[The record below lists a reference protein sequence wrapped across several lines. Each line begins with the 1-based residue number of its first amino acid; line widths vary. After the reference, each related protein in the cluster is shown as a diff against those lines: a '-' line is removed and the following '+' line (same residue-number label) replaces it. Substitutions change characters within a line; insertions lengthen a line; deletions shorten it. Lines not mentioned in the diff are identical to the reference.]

1 MHPTLPK
8 SYKDAFSFKVGTTSF
23 IYPEGYVQNVKRL
36 APYLDEIELLL
47 FESAPE
53 SLPSTHEVKQ
63 LFNLSKEFDLTYN
76 IHLPID
82 ISLGAPEPSIR
93 HFALETV
100 KQVMDLTTTLSPSTY
115 TLHLTYD
122 EAGFDDEQVQ
132 RWRDRLNTSINKLV
146 SAGISG
152 EMISIETLDYPLD
165 WVEDILLDFN
175 LSVCIDVGHL
185 ILCGF
190 DPETVFN
197 KYKKRTPILHLHGV
211 DNHKDHL
218 PLDRLTKEDAE
229 TVIKILKQFEGVVS
243 LEVFSFDHLKAS
255 LNFLEKYGFCNT
267 DVTKSNNDSIAN
279 WE

>member
-100 KQVMDLTTTLSPSTY
+100 KQVMDLTATLSPGTY
-115 TLHLTYD
+115 TLHLPYE
-122 EAGFDDEQVQ
+122 EAGFDNEQIK
-132 RWRDRLNTSINKLV
+132 RWRDHLNTSINKLV
-146 SAGISG
+146 SAGING
-152 EMISIETLDYPLD
+152 EIISIETL
-165 WVEDILLDFN
+165 
-175 LSVCIDVGHL
+175 
-185 ILCGF
+185 
-190 DPETVFN
+190 
-197 KYKKRTPILHLHGV
+197 
-211 DNHKDHL
+211 
-218 PLDRLTKEDAE
+218 
-229 TVIKILKQFEGVVS
+229 
-243 LEVFSFDHLKAS
+243 
-255 LNFLEKYGFCNT
+255 
-267 DVTKSNNDSIAN
+267 
-279 WE
+279 

>member
-8 SYKDAFSFKVGTTSF
+8 SYKGGFSFKVGTTSF
-23 IYPEGYVQNVKRL
+23 IYPDGYVQNVKML
-36 APYLDEIELLL
+36 APHLDEIELIL
-47 FESAPE
+47 FESAPG
-53 SLPSTHEVKQ
+53 SLPSIHEVKQ
-63 LFNLSKEFDLTYN
+63 LFSLANEFDLTYN

-100 KQVMDLTTTLSPSTY
+100 KQVMDLTATLSPSTY
-115 TLHLTYD
+115 TLHLPYD
-122 EAGFDDEQVQ
+122 EAGFDNEQIQ
-132 RWRDRLNTSINKLV
+132 RWRDRLNASINKLV
-146 SAGISG
+146 SAGING
-152 EMISIETLDYPLD
+152 EMISIETLDYPLN
-165 WVEDILLDFN
+165 WVEEILLDFN

-211 DNHKDHL
+211 DNLQDHL
-218 PLDRLTKEDAE
+218 PLDRLPKADAK
-229 TVIKILKQFEGVVS
+229 TVIKMLKQFEGVVS

-255 LNFLEKYGFCNT
+255 LNFFENCGECL
-267 DVTKSNNDSIAN
+267 
-279 WE
+279 